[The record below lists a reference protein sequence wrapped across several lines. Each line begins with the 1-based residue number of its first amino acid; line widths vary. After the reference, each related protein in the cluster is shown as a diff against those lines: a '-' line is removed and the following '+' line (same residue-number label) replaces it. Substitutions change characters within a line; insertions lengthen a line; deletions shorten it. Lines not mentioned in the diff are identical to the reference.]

1 MKNIFKRWFYRLIV
15 RPWLTVIIGVQYVNR
30 QVFVGKKQFIVVANH
45 NSHFDVVSII
55 AGMPGNKIKH
65 IKTLVAGD
73 YFGRTNVARS
83 LTDFFFNAVMIYRD
97 RKQETTHVSG
107 VEILN
112 NCLKNGDS
120 LVLFPEGSRGKPGV
134 IAEFKSG
141 IAILLKNNPDIPFI
155 PVYLDGFG
163 RVLPKDKT
171 IILPMECKVRFGEPI
186 YIDPKKSV
194 EEIVFDVKAAI
205 MELKQ
210 PEEIDRNQFTFQHEE
225 V

>member
-1 MKNIFKRWFYRLIV
+1 MKDFFKRWFYRLIV
-15 RPWLTVIIGVQYVNR
+15 RPWLTVFIGVKYVNR
-30 QVFVGKKQFIVVANH
+30 DVFKGKDQFILVANH

-55 AGMPGNKIKH
+55 AGMPGDKIKNL
-65 IKTLVAGD
+65 KTLVAGD

-83 LTDFFFNAVMIYRD
+83 LTDFFFNAIMIYRD
-97 RKQETTHVSG
+97 RKDENVSG
-107 VEILN
+107 VEVLDQV
-112 NCLKNGDS
+112 LKNGES

-186 YIDPKKSV
+186 YIDKSK
-194 EEIVFDVKAAI
+194 EMEAILDDVKNAI
-205 MELKQ
+205 LGLKI
-210 PEEIDRNQFTFQHEE
+210 PEETDRNQFTFQHPEE
-225 V
+225 

>member
-1 MKNIFKRWFYRLIV
+1 MKDFFKRWFYRLIV
-15 RPWLTVIIGVQYVNR
+15 RPWLTVFIGVKYVNR
-30 QVFVGKKQFIVVANH
+30 DVFKGKDQFILVANH

-55 AGMPGNKIKH
+55 AGMPGDKIKNL
-65 IKTLVAGD
+65 KTLVAGD

-83 LTDFFFNAVMIYRD
+83 LTDFFFNAIMIYRD
-97 RKQETTHVSG
+97 RKDENVSG
-107 VEILN
+107 VEVLDQV
-112 NCLKNGDS
+112 LKNGDS

-171 IILPMECKVRFGEPI
+171 IILPMECKVRFGKPI
-186 YIDPKKSV
+186 YIDKSK
-194 EEIVFDVKAAI
+194 EMEDILDDVKNAI
-205 MELKQ
+205 LGLKI
-210 PEEIDRNQFTFQHEE
+210 PEETDRNQFTFQHPEK
-225 V
+225 

>member
-1 MKNIFKRWFYRLIV
+1 MKDILKRWFYRLIV
-15 RPWLTVIIGVQYVNR
+15 RPWLTIFIGVKYENR
-30 QVFVGKKQFIVVANH
+30 NVFDGKKQFIVVANH

-55 AGMPGNKIKH
+55 AGMPGSKIKRL
-65 IKTLVAGD
+65 KTLVAGD

-83 LTDFFFNAVMIYRD
+83 LTDFFFNAIMVYRD
-97 RKQETTHVSG
+97 RKDENFSTVD
-107 VEILN
+107 ILD
-112 NCLKNGDS
+112 NCLKNGES

-134 IAEFKSG
+134 IAEFRSG

-186 YIDPKKSV
+186 YIDPSKEVDDILEDVRGAILGLKK
-194 EEIVFDVKAAI
+194 
-205 MELKQ
+205 
-210 PEEIDRNQFTFQHEE
+210 PEEIDRNTFTFQHPDT
-225 V
+225 